1 MKERILNYILQ
12 HGSITTLEAVLDLG
26 CCDLQHYIMVLKRE
40 NYLIKSEWIKGI
52 NRYGEKVAYKKY
64 MLGE

>member
-12 HGSITTLEAVLDLG
+12 HGSITTKQAVLDLG
-26 CCDLQHYIMVLKRE
+26 CCDLQHYIMVLKR
-40 NYLIKSEWIKGI
+40 YYPITSEWVSGT
-52 NRYGEKVAYKKY
+52 NRHGEKVHFKKY